1 MGLLKSTND
10 TDINRIP
17 KDYGNLFLGS
27 TKESKINSDD
37 KIYRYFH
44 IVYYSSSTSKLNI
57 HIVWLPSL
65 LVYIFELSAL
75 SCNYNKNQYV
85 SLRVA
90 GAGRV
95 RCFRYG
101 HFQKMYPLKQLTINR
116 DAKYKFQSSLYIANH
131 LFQANTARFQSVS
144 KSVYYLF

>member
-57 HIVWLPSL
+57 HIV
-65 LVYIFELSAL
+65 
-75 SCNYNKNQYV
+75 
-85 SLRVA
+85 
-90 GAGRV
+90 
-95 RCFRYG
+95 
-101 HFQKMYPLKQLTINR
+101 
-116 DAKYKFQSSLYIANH
+116 
-131 LFQANTARFQSVS
+131 
-144 KSVYYLF
+144 